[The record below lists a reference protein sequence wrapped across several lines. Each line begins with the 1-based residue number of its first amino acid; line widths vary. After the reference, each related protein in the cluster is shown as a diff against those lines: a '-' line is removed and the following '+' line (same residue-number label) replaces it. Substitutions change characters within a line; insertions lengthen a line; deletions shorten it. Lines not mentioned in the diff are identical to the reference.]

1 MTGGVIAG
9 GGVGEGVAESSEKV
23 EMQEDEYDKMLRDL
37 IKARPDLL
45 KKYSKDTQRTKD
57 IESGKELNKLVKK
70 NPGVVKTYSDAVKRD
85 KKLGIS
91 EEGVAEGSEDN
102 PVAQAIIR
110 RILTQRQDLLKYG
123 ADLVGDA
130 IDDVASFVG
139 HVDEIGTSDVS
150 NWVKQVEDYV
160 KRTAQGRGDQLN
172 EISDESLIKYLV
184 GVHQDALKHK
194 SDPTK
199 RKSEKASKSV
209 TGFSRA
215 FNKLDARQAQ
225 ELAPRVGED
234 FTNDTKS
241 AKFDPMKYND
251 FMDQNDELHREMS
264 AALKRRDDATYQK
277 LLTKYLSLHDRGR
290 KGMVPEAAEEKIGR
304 AHV

>member
-1 MTGGVIAG
+1 MLFRSKQRYPGMKEAAEEDNPQHSHQYKTTMKHAKNPTVQQRMAAHDIKP
-9 GGVGEGVAESSEKV
+9 GVAG
-23 EMQEDEYDKMLRDL
+23 YRD
-37 IKARPDLL
+37 RVDLL
-45 KKYSKDTQRTKD
+45 KDLERTGRLKDQ
-57 IESGKELNKLVKK
+57 
-70 NPGVVKTYSDAVKRD
+70 
-85 KKLGIS
+85 
-91 EEGVAEGSEDN
+91 GVAEGSEDN

-251 FMDQNDELHREMS
+251 FMDQNDELHRE
-264 AALKRRDDATYQK
+264 
-277 LLTKYLSLHDRGR
+277 
-290 KGMVPEAAEEKIGR
+290 KIGR